1 MERSPCPH
9 GAHLIAAYIQGRIVS
24 TDFVI
29 NDGDVLSRPVQHPSS
44 REQQVGV
51 SLAFV
56 ALACRPYCGVLAAAT
71 HPR

>member
-1 MERSPCPH
+1 MERSSCPH
-9 GAHLIAAYIQGRIVS
+9 GAHLVREFIQGRIIT

-56 ALACRPYCGVLAAAT
+56 ALACHLYWGVLAAAT
-71 HPR
+71 LPR